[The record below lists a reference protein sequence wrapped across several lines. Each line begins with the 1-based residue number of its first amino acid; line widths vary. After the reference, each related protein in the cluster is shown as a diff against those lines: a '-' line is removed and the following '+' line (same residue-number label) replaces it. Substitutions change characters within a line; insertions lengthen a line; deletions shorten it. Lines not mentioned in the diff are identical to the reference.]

1 MFELRDHGARE
12 RFRLTPFNRRF
23 FDLFD
28 KGFEIGRGFLEAGNT
43 RAPATFDQHFHR
55 AIGQFQ
61 QLQHRG
67 NGADLEQII
76 RARIILASIL
86 LGNKQ
91 DLLVILHHRFQRADG
106 FLTAHEKRHNH
117 MGEYNDIPQRQ
128 NGKDIATYCFSH
140 VTSLWTVAPGP
151 PKSGAGEAPSAFM
164 LVFTSALTRPSDAC
178 IRPRIAQPHARHK

>member
-1 MFELRDHGARE
+1 MFKLRDHGARQ
-12 RFRLTPFNRRF
+12 RLGLTAFNRRF

-28 KGFEIGRGFLEAGNT
+28 KGFEIRRGFLEAGHA
-43 RAPATFDQHFHR
+43 RAPPAFDQHLHR
-55 AIGQFQ
+55 AIGQLQ

-91 DLLVILHHRFQRADG
+91 DLLVFLHHRFQGADG

-128 NGKDIATYCFSH
+128 NGKDIAMYCFSH

-164 LVFTSALTRPSDAC
+164 LDFTSALTRPSDAC
-178 IRPRIAQPHARHK
+178 IRPRIARQHARRK